1 MIRLCVPFTDQKEV
15 DAVSDVLESG
25 YLTQGQKVAEF
36 EENIAGRVGTKYA
49 FATSSCTTALHLA
62 LVAVGVGPGDE
73 VIVPDFTFP
82 ATANVVVQQGAT
94 PVLVDIQLDTFTLD
108 IEDLRRKLTHRT
120 KAVLPVHAFGLSAD
134 MASVS
139 RAINNRDVYVIE
151 DAACALGST
160 YKTMPCGSLGDAGC
174 FSFHPRK
181 TITTGEGGMITTDR
195 DDIASKISLLRN
207 HGGKRVN
214 GRFEF
219 LAAGYNYRLSDIHG
233 AIGNC
238 QLAKLDR
245 IIERRKAL
253 AAHYDEIL
261 SSVPFV
267 RVPARPKYAEHTFQ
281 SYVILLDDHIERDK
295 VIKRMYDEGIE
306 TTIGTYALHTQRFFA
321 DTYGYKKGSLLQ
333 SLTAYSQS
341 LTLPLYPRLKISD
354 IEGIASALNRV
365 LKQVGS
371 RRT

>member
-1 MIRLCVPFTDQKEV
+1 MIRLCVPFTDKREA
-15 DAVSDVLESG
+15 DAVSSVLESG

-36 EENIAGRVGTKYA
+36 ERRIAGLVGTKYA

-108 IEDLRRKLTHRT
+108 IEDLSRKLSQRT

-134 MASVS
+134 MDSVS
-139 RAINNRDVYVIE
+139 QAITNKDIYVIE

-160 YKTMPCGSLGDAGC
+160 YKELSCGNLGDAGC

-181 TITTGEGGMITTDR
+181 TITTGEGGMITTNS
-195 DDIASKISLLRN
+195 DDIASKINLLRN
-207 HGGKRVN
+207 HGGKRQN

-233 AIGNC
+233 AIGIC
-238 QLAKLDR
+238 QLDKLDW
-245 IIERRKAL
+245 IIQRRQAL
-253 AAHYDEIL
+253 ARYYNQIL
-261 SSVPFV
+261 SAIPSV
-267 RVPARPKYAEHTFQ
+267 RVPIQPPYAKHAFQ
-281 SYVILLDDHIERDK
+281 SYVVLLEDKIDRDK
-295 VIKRMYDEGIE
+295 VIQQLHDKGIE
-306 TTIGTYALHTQRFFA
+306 TTIGTYALHAQHFFA
-321 DTYGYKKGSLLQ
+321 DTYGYKKGALPNSLA
-333 SLTAYSQS
+333 AYSQS
-341 LTLPLYPRLKISD
+341 LTLPLYPQLEKPDLDTIVS
-354 IEGIASALNRV
+354 ILAAV
-365 LKQVGS
+365 LKHS
-371 RRT
+371 ARE